1 MSRLDIVW
9 MIISPSPSHAF
20 GIDVVWHDVVV
31 VGEFLV
37 ADWTLPVLLD
47 NLPVQE
53 FPHFR
58 RRSEFPIPSRV
69 MRVFNALDTEA
80 YSAGLSDLFPATA
93 EQRSVDR
100 TVFIATESHGIP
112 PVGPG

>member
-1 MSRLDIVW
+1 MRGLNIVRVVV
-9 MIISPSPSHAF
+9 SPGSSHAF

-31 VGEFLV
+31 VGELLV

-58 RRSEFPIPSRV
+58 R
-69 MRVFNALDTEA
+69 
-80 YSAGLSDLFPATA
+80 
-93 EQRSVDR
+93 
-100 TVFIATESHGIP
+100 
-112 PVGPG
+112 

>member
-1 MSRLDIVW
+1 
-9 MIISPSPSHAF
+9 
-20 GIDVVWHDVVV
+20 
-31 VGEFLV
+31 V

-69 MRVFNALDTEA
+69 MRVFNALDTKA
-80 YSAGLSDLFPATA
+80 HGACLSDLFPATA
-93 EQRSVDR
+93 EERSVDR